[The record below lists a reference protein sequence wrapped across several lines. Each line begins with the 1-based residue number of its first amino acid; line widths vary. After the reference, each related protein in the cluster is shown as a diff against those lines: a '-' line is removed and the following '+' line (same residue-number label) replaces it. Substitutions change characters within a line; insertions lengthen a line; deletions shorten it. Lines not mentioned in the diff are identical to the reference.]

1 MWEAIREKKLEG
13 IFISSRNEIV
23 SKNTKVGYQS
33 IQKILDLENMRGII
47 MAEVGEL
54 DLMRQEIIMGGM
66 I

>member
-1 MWEAIREKKLEG
+1 LWEAIREKKLEG